1 MITSALIL
9 MLLFTVAS
17 SGIAENGIRIDGQ
30 IGFDGVVLQGGA
42 WRLTLNIENHSEK
55 DINGYISVNT
65 VKNVYDDYDEM
76 RLPVKLAANHA
87 DEFYMDVF
95 PLAPQKILDVCL
107 FSEDGSL
114 LEFTTVSVKK
124 AIATDTMIIGV
135 WGKQE
140 LENALECHDKID
152 E

>member
-1 MITSALIL
+1 MNTKMLRMITSALIL

-76 RLPVKLAANHA
+76 RLPVKLAAIWMYFRLRRRISWMFA
-87 DEFYMDVF
+87 CF
-95 PLAPQKILDVCL
+95 PRMAV
-107 FSEDGSL
+107 SL
-114 LEFTTVSVKK
+114 PLQQFR
-124 AIATDTMIIGV
+124 
-135 WGKQE
+135 
-140 LENALECHDKID
+140 
-152 E
+152 